1 MLSDAII
8 VQSAVSAFN
17 NMALVTP
24 AFLWC
29 AALALPL
36 FIVIYWCKDIILAR
50 IGWNRENILN
60 RTTTWM
66 AGLTLCWVVLFGGNY
81 AVLRDTLSVLPMMV
95 ATVVFLTSLFVS
107 SHLRHIRLPV
117 KQWRFWAL
125 VISILIIVG
134 LSDMHAWWGPL
145 LQIGALCTGW
155 ILGRFAKA
163 DMRPYSGAILI
174 ILATTV
180 AILMQPEFWRFGQ
193 LGNLGVAHLVTILII
208 GTTAMATIA
217 VQNTNARGRIKPS
230 MFIKAKWLARVIC
243 ALGCAL
249 FILTEA
255 VPVFIGTMIAMYISF
270 SMSVW
275 HAKVVN
281 KQIADKM
288 FAIVLITFGII
299 TIMPVI
305 TCMGILFWCNNNC
318 EHLWQESKFLL

>member
-17 NMALVTP
+17 NMALATP

-36 FIVIYWCKDIILAR
+36 FIVTFWCKDTILAR

-60 RTTTWM
+60 RITTWT

-81 AVLRDTLSVLPMMV
+81 TVLRDTLSVLPMMV
-95 ATVVFLTSLFVS
+95 AVIVFLTSLFIS
-107 SHLRHIRLPV
+107 SHLRGVRLP
-117 KQWRFWAL
+117 KKRWRFWGL

-134 LSDMHAWWGPL
+134 LADTHAWWGPL
-145 LQIGALCTGW
+145 MQIGALCAGLT
-155 ILGRFAKA
+155 LGRFAKA
-163 DMRPYSGAILI
+163 DMRPYSGTILI
-174 ILATTV
+174 MLATTV

-193 LGNLGVAHLVTILII
+193 LGNLSVAHLVAILII

-217 VQNTNARGRIKPS
+217 VQNTNSRGRIKPGL
-230 MFIKAKWLARVIC
+230 FIKVKWLARVIC

-255 VPVFIGTMIAMYISF
+255 VPVFLGTMLAMYISF

-275 HAKVVN
+275 HAQTDN

-288 FAIVLITFGII
+288 FAITLITFGVI
-299 TIMPVI
+299 TTMPAI
-305 TCMGILFWCNNNC
+305 TCMGILFWCSNN
-318 EHLWQESKFLL
+318 HKGLWTDSKFLL